1 MRTSAF
7 RPGDV
12 VFAVALAFVSAITPA
27 QGRLK
32 VSEWSLPENLG
43 PPINTGGTEVGP
55 HISKNGLSLYH
66 LRNFNIFVSQRA
78 TVDDVWGARQDL
90 VPTSTPRSTTR
101 RRVCRSTST
110 PCCLQAPVREDSAA
124 MTSMFRDGT
133 AGVAIWDGGCR

>member
-1 MRTSAF
+1 MRTGAL
-7 RPGDV
+7 RPAYV
-12 VFAVALAFVSAITPA
+12 VFAMALAFVSALTPA
-27 QGRLK
+27 QGQAE

-78 TVDDVWGARQDL
+78 TVDDAWGARQDL
-90 VPTSTPRSTTR
+90 GTNMNTRSTKR

-110 PCCLQAPVREDSAA
+110 SCCLPAPVREDSAA
-124 MTSMFRDGT
+124 LTSMSRDGT
-133 AGVAIWDGGCR
+133 AGVTIWDGSCR